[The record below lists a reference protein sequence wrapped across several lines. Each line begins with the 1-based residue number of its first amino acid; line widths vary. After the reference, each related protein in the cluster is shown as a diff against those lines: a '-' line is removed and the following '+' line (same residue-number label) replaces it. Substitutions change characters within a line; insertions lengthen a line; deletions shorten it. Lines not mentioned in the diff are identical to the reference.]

1 MMLRV
6 WSWAADREAAGA
18 LTEGSHEK
26 QGKAGREAAVWK
38 EPYSSREILK
48 SLADADCLEGPLPK
62 SAAPCRPRPT
72 SHGRAS
78 QLGCQSLAG

>member
-26 QGKAGREAAVWK
+26 QGKAGREAGVSGK
-38 EPYSSREILK
+38 GLTPPGKSSNPWLT
-48 SLADADCLEGPLPK
+48 L
-62 SAAPCRPRPT
+62 T
-72 SHGRAS
+72 V
-78 QLGCQSLAG
+78 